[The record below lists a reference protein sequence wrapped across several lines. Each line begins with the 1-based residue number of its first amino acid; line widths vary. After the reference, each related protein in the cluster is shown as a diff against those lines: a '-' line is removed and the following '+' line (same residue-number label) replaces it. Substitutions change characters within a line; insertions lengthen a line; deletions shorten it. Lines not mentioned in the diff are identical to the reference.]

1 MSGDNWLESMV
12 ERVEW
17 MSPVHYEVL
26 YFFDEHDIVI
36 SPRDLALN
44 IDYTRKYIGQECR
57 KLADAGLLEN
67 DDGKFSLSDLGREFL
82 AGDLDADEVEDLDPD
97 A

>member
-1 MSGDNWLESMV
+1 MSGDNWLESVV
-12 ERVEW
+12 ERIEW
-17 MSPVHYEVL
+17 MSPVHYEIL
-26 YFFDEHDIVI
+26 EWFSDHDIII

-57 KLADAGLLEN
+57 TLTEVGFLKNEG
-67 DDGKFSLSDLGREFL
+67 GKFSLSDLGRQFL